1 MRKKWMPV
9 AFIVAGL
16 AMIAA
21 AITQYIDRR
30 EREQRQ
36 QAMQEQTRQ
45 RQEAMQEQARQ
56 LQLQIDQLRDQLK
69 NLREAK

>member
-1 MRKKWMPV
+1 MRKKWVPV

-30 EREQRQ
+30 EREQQQ

-69 NLREAK
+69 NLGVPK